1 MDAAALEGVYQ
12 AFQKFHAYFA
22 PAFGRKQWR
31 AQSGR
36 CLRVLLVQSEVRRR
50 RMQRFLS
57 EGRWDD
63 DRVIGRLQEYLGFRL
78 EDPQGVWVLD
88 GSEFLQLG

>member
-36 CLRVLLVQSEVRRR
+36 CLRVLLVQSEVRRAEN
-50 RMQRFLS
+50 LAETVS
-57 EGRWDD
+57 ASP
-63 DRVIGRLQEYLGFRL
+63 
-78 EDPQGVWVLD
+78 EDAAFSQ
-88 GSEFLQLG
+88 